1 MRSVML
7 FVPLLLLLSC
17 ASRLTI
23 TDQDLPVVPA
33 DNLVLNDSDTVL
45 VGTITM
51 LSDKLEAFDVVRIRG
66 DTAFRVGRVL
76 FDKSIQPY
84 YGGIIRARLRPV
96 EKDVYGYITKA
107 ELLEWSEEPLAREAT
122 REAVEVILDKQR
134 ERLNRI
140 LREKGFEAWESDGL
154 LQLVGYDPEAEI
166 AIYSMAARAV
176 EEGNIQRQPI
186 LVVWASP
193 QGAILKVN
201 LTILNRILER
211 R

>member
-1 MRSVML
+1 MVLMK
-7 FVPLLLLLSC
+7 PG
-17 ASRLTI
+17 
-23 TDQDLPVVPA
+23 LPVVPA
-33 DNLVLNDSDTVL
+33 DNLVLKDSDTTL

-51 LSDKLEAFDVVRIRG
+51 LSDKMQALDVVRIRD

-96 EKDVYGYITKA
+96 ESEVYGYITMA
-107 ELLEWSEEPLAREAT
+107 ELLEWSEEPLARDET
-122 REAVEVILDKQR
+122 REALEDVLKRQNR
-134 ERLNRI
+134 RLNR
-140 LREKGFEAWESDGL
+140 LVKKEGFEGWESDVT
-154 LQLVGYDPEAEI
+154 LQLEGYDPEAEI
-166 AIYSMAARAV
+166 AIYSMSSMVVR
-176 EEGNIQRQPI
+176 EGNLERQPI

>member
-23 TDQDLPVVPA
+23 TDQYLPVVPA
-33 DNLVLNDSDTVL
+33 DNLVLNDSDTTL

-51 LSDKLEAFDVVRIRG
+51 LSDKMQAFDVVRIRG

-76 FDKSIQPY
+76 LDRAIEPY
-84 YGGIIRARLRPV
+84 HGGIIRARLRPI

-107 ELLEWSEEPLAREAT
+107 ELLEWSEEPLARDET
-122 REAVEVILDKQR
+122 RETLEDILKRQNR
-134 ERLNRI
+134 RLNR
-140 LREKGFEAWESDGL
+140 LVKKEGFEGWESDVT
-154 LQLVGYDPEAEI
+154 LQLEGYDPEAEI
-166 AIYSMAARAV
+166 AIYSMSSRAV

-186 LVVWASP
+186 LVVWTTP

>member
-1 MRSVML
+1 M
-7 FVPLLLLLSC
+7 
-17 ASRLTI
+17 
-23 TDQDLPVVPA
+23 PA
-33 DNLVLNDSDTVL
+33 DDLVLKDSDTTL

-51 LSDKLEAFDVVRIRG
+51 LSDKMQALDVVRIRN

-84 YGGIIRARLRPV
+84 YGGIIRARLKPV

-107 ELLEWSEEPLAREAT
+107 ELLEWSEEPLARDET
-122 REAVEVILDKQR
+122 REAVEDILKRQNR
-134 ERLNRI
+134 RLNR
-140 LREKGFEAWESDGL
+140 LVKKEGFEGWESDGI
-154 LQLVGYDPEAEI
+154 LQLEGYDPEAKI
-166 AIYSMAARAV
+166 AIYSMSSRAV
-176 EEGNIQRQPI
+176 DEGNLERQPI
-186 LVVWASP
+186 LVVWSTP

>member
-1 MRSVML
+1 MRIAM
-7 FVPLLLLLSC
+7 
-17 ASRLTI
+17 TE
-23 TDQDLPVVPA
+23 QGLPVLSA
-33 DNLVLNDSDTVL
+33 YSLVLGEDDTTL

-51 LSDKLEAFDVVRIRG
+51 LSDKLEALDVIEIRG
-66 DTAFRVGRVL
+66 DKAFRVGRVI
-76 FDKSIQPY
+76 FDKSIEPY

-96 EKDVYGYITKA
+96 ESEVYGYITKA
-107 ELLEWSEEPLAREAT
+107 ELLGWSEEPLAREAT

-154 LQLVGYDPEAEI
+154 LQLEGYDPEAEI
-166 AIYSMAARAV
+166 AIYSMAGGAV
-176 EEGNIQRQPI
+176 YEGNIQRQPI
-186 LVVWASP
+186 LVVLASP

>member
-1 MRSVML
+1 M
-7 FVPLLLLLSC
+7 PADDLLL
-17 ASRLTI
+17 RE
-23 TDQDLPVVPA
+23 D
-33 DNLVLNDSDTVL
+33 DTTL

-51 LSDKLEAFDVVRIRG
+51 LSDKLGALDVVRIRE

-84 YGGIIRARLRPV
+84 YGGIIRARPRPI
-96 EKDVYGYITKA
+96 EAEVYGYITRA

-122 REAVEVILDKQR
+122 RKAVEVILKRQDN
-134 ERLNRI
+134 RLKR
-140 LREKGFEAWESDGL
+140 LLKKRGFDEWESDGF
-154 LQLVGYDPEAEI
+154 LQLEGYDPEAEI
-166 AIYSMAARAV
+166 AIYSMAGRTV
-176 EEGNIQRQPI
+176 YEENIEKQPI